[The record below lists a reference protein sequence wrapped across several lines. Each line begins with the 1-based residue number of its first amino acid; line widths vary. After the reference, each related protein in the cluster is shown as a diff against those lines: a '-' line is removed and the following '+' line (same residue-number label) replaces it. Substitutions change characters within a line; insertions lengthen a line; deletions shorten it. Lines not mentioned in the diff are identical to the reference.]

1 MEKINVCDEGC
12 PVKKSLNI
20 LGGKWTLLILY
31 QINDRVIRYGA
42 LKRQITGI
50 SEKML
55 IQELNRLITS
65 DLVSKKVYPE
75 IPPKVE
81 YRLTAKGLQS
91 LPIVEQLA
99 LFALENLP

>member
-1 MEKINVCDEGC
+1 MEKINACDESC
-12 PVKKSLNI
+12 PVKKSLDI

-42 LKRQITGI
+42 LKAQVTGI

-55 IQELNRLITS
+55 IQELNRLIANG
-65 DLVSKKVYPE
+65 LVSKKAYPE

-81 YRLTAKGLQS
+81 YSLTAKGLQS
-91 LPIVEQLA
+91 LPVIDQLA
-99 LFALENLP
+99 LFGLENLI

>member
-1 MEKINVCDEGC
+1 MEKINACDDGC

-55 IQELNRLITS
+55 IQELNRLIAS

-81 YRLTAKGLQS
+81 YRLTEKGLQS
-91 LPIVEQLA
+91 LLIVEQLE
-99 LFALENLP
+99 LFALENLT